1 MRALALAGID
11 EGKINLCHRLAAWK
25 GEDGAPDPPEEG
37 TAKRDRA
44 LGLLAYDL
52 LYGSRYAWGGEAPF
66 QKSPLA
72 VGLLPARIGSAVLRG
87 ENETAGDGLFGEREF
102 LAVYGEG
109 FTPFSVLTVNG
120 RAKKTVFVSPGELRA
135 EARPADGDRI
145 AVILRT
151 EDYVTLAES
160 PAVLFREER

>member
-11 EGKINLCHRLAAWK
+11 EGKINLCHRLAAWN
-25 GEDGAPDPPEEG
+25 GEDDAPDSSEEG

-66 QKSPLA
+66 RRGTLA
-72 VGLLPARIGSAVLRG
+72 VGLLPARIGGAVLRG
-87 ENETAGDGLFGEREF
+87 ENETAGDGPFGERC

-120 RAKKTVFVSPGELRA
+120 RAKKTVFVSPAQLRA
-135 EARPADGDRI
+135 EVRPADGDRI

-160 PAVLFREER
+160 PRIVFREER